1 MTKQV
6 SDWERLMQ
14 ATLNRK
20 YMELEEK
27 ERVIRNYQAQLRAM
41 SQHISELK
49 LTNKQLCR
57 QVQYLILKQT
67 SHD

>member
-6 SDWERLMQ
+6 SDGERLMQ

-27 ERVIRNYQAQLRAM
+27 DREIKNYQAQLRAM

-57 QVQYLILKQT
+57 QIQYLVLNKVN
-67 SHD
+67 HE